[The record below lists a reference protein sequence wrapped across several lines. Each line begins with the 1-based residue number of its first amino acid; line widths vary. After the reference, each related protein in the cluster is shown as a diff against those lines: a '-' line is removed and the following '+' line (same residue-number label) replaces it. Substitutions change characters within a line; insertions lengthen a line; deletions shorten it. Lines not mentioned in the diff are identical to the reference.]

1 VIERNTPVPIEQ
13 TRSFTT
19 YQDHQESVK
28 IRVYQGESRK
38 AEENEL
44 LGQFE
49 FGGLAKRPR
58 GQVRIDVTF
67 AINSDGL
74 VNVTARDRD
83 SGRQASTAITLSS
96 GLSAQ
101 ELESI
106 VSERRTDRVA
116 SEPAPAAGTES
127 ELAVL
132 DDIDVDAL
140 LEADVEE
147 LESDSAGAVTPLGDD
162 LGIPLGGSPDEK
174 LFESGDFD
182 LSDDDTQGTREG

>member
-1 VIERNTPVPIEQ
+1 VPIEQ

-19 YQDHQESVK
+19 YQDNQESVK

-38 AEENEL
+38 ADENEL

-49 FGGLAKRPR
+49 FGGLEKRPR
-58 GQVRIDVTF
+58 GQARIDVTF

-74 VNVTARDRD
+74 VNVTALDRD
-83 SGRQASTAITLSS
+83 TGRQASTAITLSS

-106 VSERRTDRVA
+106 VAEKRTDRVA
-116 SEPAPAAGTES
+116 SEPAPPSAAGQ
-127 ELAVL
+127 ELELL
-132 DDIDVDAL
+132 DDADLDAL
-140 LEADVEE
+140 LEADVET
-147 LESDSAGAVTPLGDD
+147 LDDDSAGAVTPLGDD
-162 LGIPLGGSPDEK
+162 LGVPLSGAPDEK

-182 LSDDDTQGTREG
+182 LSEDDTQGTREG

>member
-1 VIERNTPVPIEQ
+1 
-13 TRSFTT
+13 
-19 YQDHQESVK
+19 VK

-38 AEENEL
+38 ADENEL

-49 FGGLAKRPR
+49 FGGLERRPR

-83 SGRQASTAITLSS
+83 TGRQASTAITLSS

-106 VSERRTDRVA
+106 VAEKRTDRVA
-116 SEPAPAAGTES
+116 SEPVPGAAGG
-127 ELAVL
+127 ELEVL
-132 DDIDVDAL
+132 DDADLDSL

-147 LESDSAGAVTPLGDD
+147 LPDDGAGAVTPLGDD
-162 LGIPLGGSPDEK
+162 LAVPLTGSADEQ

-182 LSDDDTQGTREG
+182 LSEDDTQGTREG